1 MKIER
6 VYGSKADD
14 TDALESL
21 SAAVEMTDNQAREAM
36 VNVILNCVGDLLDV
50 IHLCLSCDICI
61 VSMTSISI
69 CFILSNWPYQLGT
82 SLQSDLSVM
91 RRQLLDDFVP
101 EDEFVESSRQISLAY
116 QNDHKS
122 QLGVFMLKHLF
133 SIFGIS

>member
-50 IHLCLSCDICI
+50 IPLCLYCDICI